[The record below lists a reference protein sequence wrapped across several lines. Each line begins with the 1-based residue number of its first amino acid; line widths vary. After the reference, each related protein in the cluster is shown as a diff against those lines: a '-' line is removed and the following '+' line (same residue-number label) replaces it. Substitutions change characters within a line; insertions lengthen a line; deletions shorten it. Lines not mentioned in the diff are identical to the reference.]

1 VEIVW
6 NALLFSSVLS
16 AIEHFAQGE
25 DMKPKRNI
33 ILGIFLVTAAF
44 GGIQLFRFYRGPLG
58 ASLELPTAT
67 LTRPT
72 LTSFP
77 VGDEAG
83 VNASTPTLQARATST
98 PKPLCGGP
106 STMNILAIGSDS
118 RGNHYLYG
126 LADVIRL
133 VRVDFVY
140 ARVTVLEI
148 PRDLWVEIP
157 GVSDHYGI
165 TQGKMNQAYLYG
177 NKGFGYYDGP
187 GEGPGLLARTLDL
200 NLGARPDHYIAV
212 NMKTFENIVD
222 AVGGIDVY
230 LPYDVSLRTAEHPDW
245 LHIEEGQHHFDGKT
259 ALWVARIRQYN
270 VFTRAENQNIVMCAL
285 RKKVLSPAIVPAVP
299 EMISTF
305 QKYVQTDLSPEQINQ
320 LACLA
325 TQMNGNSVVFASFP
339 FELFTNAKQFDP
351 QLGTTTAILDADKN
365 VLRDYIQRFQ
375 SGLWP
380 DPDLIINTT
389 PSPDQVDA
397 EFTCED

>member
-1 VEIVW
+1 MW
-6 NALLFSSVLS
+6 NALLFSYVLS
-16 AIEHFAQGE
+16 TIEHIAQGE
-25 DMKPKRNI
+25 EIGMGSKRNI
-33 ILGIFLVTAAF
+33 ILGITLFF
-44 GGIQLFRFYRGPLG
+44 IMIGGMGLFRLYRQPLG
-58 ASLELPTAT
+58 ESLELPTAT
-67 LTRPT
+67 RTRPT
-72 LTSFP
+72 LTSSP
-77 VGDEAG
+77 VGNEA
-83 VNASTPTLQARATST
+83 VISVFTETPQATSTST
-98 PKPLCGGP
+98 PKPLCSGP

-118 RGNHYLYG
+118 RGDHYLYG

-133 VRVDFVY
+133 VRVDFIN
-140 ARVTVLEI
+140 ARVTILEI
-148 PRDLWVEIP
+148 PRDLWVDIP
-157 GVSDHYGI
+157 GISDHYDI

-200 NLGARPDHYIAV
+200 NLGARPDHYLAV

-285 RKKVLSPAIVPAVP
+285 RKKILSPAIVPAIP
-299 EMISTF
+299 ELIAVF
-305 QKYVQTDLSPEQINQ
+305 QRNVQTDLSPEQINQ

-325 TQMNGNSVVFASFP
+325 TQMNGNDVVFASFP
-339 FELFTNAKQFDP
+339 FELFKNAKQFDP

-365 VLRDYIQRFQ
+365 ILRDYIQRFQ

-380 DPDLIINTT
+380 DPDLKINTT
-389 PSPDQVDA
+389 PSPDQTDA
-397 EFTCED
+397 EFSCEN